1 MVKKEYKE
9 TEIGTLPVDWEVID
23 FEDCFELL
31 PNNTL
36 SRAELNYDFGEVR
49 NVHYGDILVEIPSIL
64 DCSEYELPFV
74 NTNNIIKNPRS
85 FLKNGD
91 IIIADTAED
100 ETVGKATEVYK
111 IETKKVVSGLHTIAC
126 RPRVEFE
133 PKWLGYFINHRMY
146 HDQLLPYITGTKVSA
161 ISKGSIKLT
170 KVVRPLPEEQ
180 TAIVEAVDDINQLIN
195 SLERLIR
202 KKKAIKK
209 GVMQELLT
217 GKKRLPG
224 FNETWEEV
232 KLYEVVSR
240 FATGLNPRQN
250 FTLNTGGYCYY
261 VTIKNFFDGQLFLD
275 DECDKIDYEAL
286 NKINKRSDLQ
296 KNDILFSSI
305 GRIGDAYLI
314 KETPENWN
322 INESVFSL
330 RPNKERIE
338 PLFLYYILKSE
349 RVQSNLKDS
358 TTGSTLKSIKMS
370 HLKEVVCKIPNS
382 KKEQKEISKILSDM
396 DMEIGQLQEKLNK
409 YQKIKQGMMD
419 ELLTGKTRLI

>member
-170 KVVRPLPEEQ
+170 KVVKPLPEEQ

-217 GKKRLPG
+217 GNKRLPEFSG
-224 FNETWEEV
+224 EWVDKKLKDVYTVLTTGKLDANAMSETGI
-232 KLYEVVSR
+232 YR
-240 FATGLNPRQN
+240 FYTCAKS
-250 FTLNTGGYCYY
+250 YY
-261 VTIKNFFDGQLFLD
+261 FIDSYAFD
-275 DECDKIDYEAL
+275 DEAL
-286 NKINKRSDLQ
+286 LISGNGENVGYIHYYKGKFNAYQRTYILMGFTE
-296 KNDILFSSI
+296 DIFYI
-305 GRIGDAYLI
+305 KYYLE
-314 KETPENWN
+314 KYLP
-322 INESVFSL
+322 
-330 RPNKERIE
+330 ERIE
-338 PLFLYYILKSE
+338 
-349 RVQSNLKDS
+349 
-358 TTGSTLKSIKMS
+358 
-370 HLKEVVCKIPNS
+370 KEVHAGGTPYI
-382 KKEQKEISKILSDM
+382 KKDTISEMTIKLPSTIEEQKAISQILLNMDVEIEL
-396 DMEIGQLQEKLNK
+396 LQEKLNK
-409 YQKIKQGMMD
+409 YQKIKQDMLD

>member
-133 PKWLGYFINHRMY
+133 PKWLGYFINHRIY

-170 KVVRPLPEEQ
+170 KVVKPLPEEQ

-217 GKKRLPG
+217 GNKRLPEFSG
-224 FNETWEEV
+224 EWVDKKLKDVYTVLTTGKLDANAMSETGI
-232 KLYEVVSR
+232 YR
-240 FATGLNPRQN
+240 FYTCAKS
-250 FTLNTGGYCYY
+250 YY
-261 VTIKNFFDGQLFLD
+261 FIDSYAFD
-275 DECDKIDYEAL
+275 DEAL
-286 NKINKRSDLQ
+286 LISGNGENVGYIHYYKGKFNAYQRTYILMGFTE
-296 KNDILFSSI
+296 DIFYI
-305 GRIGDAYLI
+305 KYYLE
-314 KETPENWN
+314 KYLP
-322 INESVFSL
+322 
-330 RPNKERIE
+330 ERIE
-338 PLFLYYILKSE
+338 
-349 RVQSNLKDS
+349 
-358 TTGSTLKSIKMS
+358 
-370 HLKEVVCKIPNS
+370 KEVHAGGTPYI
-382 KKEQKEISKILSDM
+382 KKDTISEMTIKLPSTIEEQKAISQILLNMDVEIEL
-396 DMEIGQLQEKLNK
+396 LQEKLNK
-409 YQKIKQGMMD
+409 YQKIKQGMLD